1 MLSKKVDATLG
12 AFWNYEGV
20 ELAHAGRKPDILRME
35 DLGVPTY
42 NELVFVARQRRTST
56 RPAARSVR
64 RFLQATARGYAMVK
78 ADPAVGRRRAAGG
91 RRRASTASSRP
102 PP

>member
-20 ELAHAGRKPDILRME
+20 ELAHAGRKPNIMRIE
-35 DLGVPTY
+35 TLGVPTY
-42 NELVFVARQRRTST
+42 NELVVAARQEDLDEAGGST
-56 RPAARSVR
+56 VR
-64 RFLQATARGYAMVK
+64 RFLQATARGYALRQ
-78 ADPAVGRRRAAGG
+78 GRSGS
-91 RRRASTASSRP
+91 RASTRCSTADKSLDRDAHRP